1 MRRIAAIASLVALVS
16 ALALPAGAA
25 SKTTSKFALTGEARG
40 LELSVMNEGVTL
52 GFAMSK
58 VDSTPTAIGVG
69 AGQCTLLGDS
79 SDPSSLPCSQE
90 NTVTTQYPGNG
101 GTGDLVCTGSLPAPL
116 SDILDLKLACGS
128 SKTTFKKGVA
138 TTTNKGQVASLS
150 AKLPVGLRLVPL
162 DLSTE
167 QVEQVVDQ
175 LTDVLSPVLG
185 LTPQVV
191 QDTLQGVE
199 DTAFETVDGLLEV
212 IQGIDATDALKI
224 ELGTSTSEVTR
235 SGEIIS
241 SVSEAAGAKIGLIG
255 IPGVRADG
263 SLLEAADPLTNGLVI
278 IEVGTARA
286 SASVDRGT
294 AASQSAASPA
304 LVTVKVRDITSPT
317 PKYVEVSVAPGQTVT
332 VLEGTP
338 AESTIVA
345 ADSETTQGEGEASA
359 VAKAVELHLL
369 KGVNGGVRLGIAGA
383 NAAAKAE
390 VVKDAVVKNPK
401 ERAPKVLP
409 LTGARDM
416 TLVALVMLVGA
427 AGTLALRRRFNS

>member
-1 MRRIAAIASLVALVS
+1 MRRIAAFSALVALVT

-25 SKTTSKFALTGEARG
+25 TKTTSKFALTGEARG
-40 LELSVMNEGVTL
+40 LELAIGDQGVTL
-52 GFAMSK
+52 GLALSE
-58 VDSTPTAIGVG
+58 VDSTPKALGVG
-69 AGQCTLLGDS
+69 AGQCALLGDS
-79 SDPSSLPCSQE
+79 SDPSDLPCAEE

-101 GTGDLVCTGSLPAPL
+101 GTGELICTSSLPAPL
-116 SDILDLKLACGS
+116 NEILDLKVACGS

-138 TTTNKGQVASLS
+138 TTTNKGQVASLD
-150 AKLPVGLRLVPL
+150 AKLPVGLRLVPI

-167 QVEQVVDQ
+167 QVEQVVNE
-175 LTDVLSPVLG
+175 LTEVLAPVLDQ
-185 LTPQVV
+185 TPQLV
-191 QDTLQGVE
+191 QDTLQGAQ
-199 DTAFETVDGLLEV
+199 DTAFETVNGLLEV

-224 ELGTSTSEVTR
+224 ELGTSSSEVKR
-235 SGEIIS
+235 SGETLE

-255 IPGVRADG
+255 IPGVRTDG
-263 SLLEAADPLTNGLVI
+263 SLIEEADPLTNGLVI

-286 SASVDRGT
+286 AATVDRTT
-294 AASQSAASPA
+294 AASNSVASPA

-345 ADSETTQGEGEASA
+345 ADSTTTQGEGEASA

-390 VVKDAVVKNPK
+390 VVKDTVVTNPK

-416 TLVALVMLVGA
+416 TLVALVLMVGA
-427 AGTLALRRRFNS
+427 AGSLALRRRFNS